1 MRTIFA
7 LLLPLFAVALPAHGQ
22 AYKCL
27 KPDGSTQ
34 ISSEPCSGGART
46 IKEVDE
52 DVVPD
57 DVRAKAERDAEKLR
71 KRADRMEA
79 ERKADEAD
87 DRREQE
93 RQRKASGAPAPE
105 AIQYCLNTIG
115 RMNLDSNRR
124 AELEAGCYATGRVEP
139 VYTTPPPAYYGNT
152 YYPAYPGYP
161 HPPRPIQ
168 PIAPS
173 NPGDPRPSPAAK
185 PVDIYKVP
193 SAPRAGSR

>member
-22 AYKCL
+22 AYKCR

-71 KRADRMEA
+71 NRADRMEA

-87 DRREQE
+87 ERREQE

-105 AIQYCLNTIG
+105 AIQYCLNTVG

-124 AELEAGCYATGRVEP
+124 AELETGCYATGRVEP
-139 VYTTPPPAYYGNT
+139 VYTTPPPVYYGNT

-161 HPPRPIQ
+161 RPPRPIQ